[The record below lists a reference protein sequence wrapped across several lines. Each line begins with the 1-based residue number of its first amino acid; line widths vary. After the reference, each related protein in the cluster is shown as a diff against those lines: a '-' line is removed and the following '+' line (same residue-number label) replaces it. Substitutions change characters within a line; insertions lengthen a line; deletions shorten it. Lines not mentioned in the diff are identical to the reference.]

1 MSQVTAIAP
10 GLGALDDAP
19 ALPRHG
25 QAVATGAGGARGRR
39 RTAAAAS
46 QAAAGLDAPL
56 APTGGRGRR
65 EHGPARRT
73 GTSRFGPTDPGHPRR
88 SGDNEGPA
96 TLRMTQKITFRHSS
110 PAHPRNSKTMVT
122 RFSS

>member
-39 RTAAAAS
+39 RTGQAAHRRRREPGRRGPGRAARAHWRPRTARARTS
-46 QAAAGLDAPL
+46 QAN
-56 APTGGRGRR
+56 RNFQI
-65 EHGPARRT
+65 RT
-73 GTSRFGPTDPGHPRR
+73 H
-88 SGDNEGPA
+88 
-96 TLRMTQKITFRHSS
+96 
-110 PAHPRNSKTMVT
+110 
-122 RFSS
+122 